1 MKLLIIKIQLII
13 IAAGVG
19 IYTYYKDNRQF

>member
-1 MKLLIIKIQLII
+1 MKLILIKLHLII

-19 IYTYYKDNRQF
+19 IYNYYKDNRQF

>member
-1 MKLLIIKIQLII
+1 MKLLLIKIQLII

-19 IYTYYKDNRQF
+19 LYNYYKDNRQF